1 MVTPGQ
7 LVKAMA
13 DALGISA
20 ATVTQ
25 YDRVLAEN
33 GLRSKGGRGLSA
45 ARVTTADAANLLIA
59 IMGSP
64 VSGAAIKDAA
74 RTCKV
79 YGALPNYDTI
89 VERQNLRLLGAKKYA
104 ARRREL
110 RLLGAKKLAALPMN
124 HSFCN
129 GLIALIEEAMAGTMY
144 PPKDDFSAA
153 PSHTIVELKSPWPRA
168 NITVFFSDYPYSVDY
183 ENPRDDLHE
192 KNVPAIRANLYQSR
206 SIYFRTI
213 GMLADTLG
221 GNEYVQAWDRW
232 I

>member
-79 YGALPNYDTI
+79 YGALPNYETSSTR
-89 VERQNLRLLGAKKYA
+89 EKLRLLGAKKYG
-104 ARRREL
+104 ARRRELRLLGAKKHAARQQKL

-153 PSHTIVELKSPWPRA
+153 PSDTIVELESPRPRA
-168 NITVFFSDYPYSVDY
+168 NITVFFF
-183 ENPRDDLHE
+183 RLHLFSE
-192 KNVPAIRANLYQSR
+192 LREPPLRFA
-206 SIYFRTI
+206 
-213 GMLADTLG
+213 
-221 GNEYVQAWDRW
+221 
-232 I
+232 